1 MNKEKLDKLIQALID
16 NPVPMSKFQI
26 ENYVVN
32 PQISPVRKIRQLF
45 MEIKT
50 RIQAKESSE
59 LALKR
64 EILNKELTFE
74 RIEKVKAFDDDI
86 NLKLLEVDLEE
97 HDITIRNIKI
107 NMKHCDIEMK
117 GFLDLLEEADK
128 EYDLEKLMSG
138 GMHDDE
144 VERKYWI
151 ERMSRQA
158 TLDLLATGT
167 IGVGNMESIISMN
180 KKDQKEI
187 FNLATKDYFQLKSTL
202 QETELKYLPLTKD
215 DKKYLNHQPPIMLS
229 EGQLTLDKNIL
240 E

>member
-86 NLKLLEVDLEE
+86 NLKLLEVDLE
-97 HDITIRNIKI
+97 
-107 NMKHCDIEMK
+107 
-117 GFLDLLEEADK
+117 
-128 EYDLEKLMSG
+128 
-138 GMHDDE
+138 
-144 VERKYWI
+144 
-151 ERMSRQA
+151 
-158 TLDLLATGT
+158 
-167 IGVGNMESIISMN
+167 
-180 KKDQKEI
+180 
-187 FNLATKDYFQLKSTL
+187 
-202 QETELKYLPLTKD
+202 
-215 DKKYLNHQPPIMLS
+215 
-229 EGQLTLDKNIL
+229 
-240 E
+240 

>member
-151 ERMSRQA
+151 ERMARQA
-158 TLDLLATGT
+158 TLDLISAGT
-167 IGVGNMESIISMN
+167 IGVGNLESIISMN
-180 KKDQKEI
+180 KKDQQEI

-202 QETELKYLPLTKD
+202 QETELKYLPSTKE
-215 DKKYLNHQPPIMLS
+215 DKKYLYHQPPVMLP

>member
-202 QETELKYLPLTKD
+202 QETELKYLPSTKE